1 MDCPRG
7 ERGEPESPGLFQQQR
22 VKRFRAGCRLLVQPS
37 PAHFLVLLRC
47 HTGPRPVGTI
57 SPRRQPRK
65 MTYPSPTSDAH
76 LAEPGPPARTQS
88 GTRSDHPDDGSRAS
102 LTTTR
107 KWYNSFRGR
116 LARGGKLFPRARISE
131 VASAAAA
138 VVSPVTTATRGK
150 QPRLSGREVSAAPGC
165 EIGKGLGLSAG
176 GARFSC
182 LPQPPFVPTR
192 PASLSSAP
200 ALVGCGR
207 RPRPAPP
214 LPRLGPPP
222 RVSAVQ
228 G

>member
-1 MDCPRG
+1 MTLLGYWTTRYYKSRYTLSLASDGIPRSSSKLEMDCPRG
-7 ERGEPESPGLFQQQR
+7 ERGEPESRGLFQQQR

-47 HTGPRPVGTI
+47 YTGPRPVGTI

-150 QPRLSGREVSAAPGC
+150 QPRLSGRE
-165 EIGKGLGLSAG
+165 GKGPQLGRHSI
-176 GARFSC
+176 
-182 LPQPPFVPTR
+182 P
-192 PASLSSAP
+192 
-200 ALVGCGR
+200 
-207 RPRPAPP
+207 
-214 LPRLGPPP
+214 
-222 RVSAVQ
+222 
-228 G
+228 